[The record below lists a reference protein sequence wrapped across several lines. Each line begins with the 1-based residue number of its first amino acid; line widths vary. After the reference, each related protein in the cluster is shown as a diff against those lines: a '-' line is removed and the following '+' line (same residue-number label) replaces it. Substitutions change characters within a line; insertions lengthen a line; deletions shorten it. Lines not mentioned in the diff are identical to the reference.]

1 MQRSAGVE
9 SILRSLCSPLALTD
23 GEPDSERDASPMSPS
38 EDVEPLELEVSMQV
52 DSIVLATDLSEESK
66 RAFVPTA
73 VLAREL
79 GMHLVLLHVVL
90 DVLPDLNGPPLAEPI
105 PLPTVQSDPKRAR
118 RELEE
123 LAQYLGG
130 DEQPIVITGSDIVES
145 ISSYAKFIDA
155 CFIAIST
162 HGGSGFRRL
171 ALGHVAD
178 GLMRRSKTP
187 IVCFPRS

>member
-9 SILRSLCSPLALTD
+9 SLLRSLCSPLAFSD
-23 GEPDSERDASPMSPS
+23 REPEPERDAQPMSPN

-79 GMHLVLLHVVL
+79 GMHLVLLHVVF
-90 DVLPDLNGPPLAEPI
+90 DVLPDLDGPPLSEPI
-105 PLPTVQSDPKRAR
+105 SLPMVQSDPKRAR
-118 RELEE
+118 EELEE

-130 DEQPIVITGSDIVES
+130 DAQPIVITGNDIVES
-145 ISSYAKFIDA
+145 ISSYAQFIDA

-162 HGGSGFRRL
+162 HGRSGFRRL
-171 ALGHVAD
+171 ALGHIAD
-178 GLMRRSKTP
+178 GLMRRSKIP